1 MVTKSDYT
9 ERDIQACYSVLIEL
23 MTILGEFRDD
33 IVIVG
38 GSVPLL
44 LFSGSEEKHVGTI
57 DTDIAFNFKKIG
69 MDTYNT
75 ILKILKKNGYY
86 QKEGTQPFI
95 FYRDIADDK
104 GEMITAEVD
113 LLTCE
118 YGGTGKGRRHQ
129 EIQDIKA
136 RKVRGCDLVFDNFIK
151 VKINGKLPSGAQNQV
166 TVNVASVGPF
176 LAMKGMAIWGRQKE
190 KDAYDIWYCCKNFPG
205 GIDSL
210 VQEIS
215 PLKGNKL
222 AKEGFEKIRD
232 KFLDV
237 NSIGPNWV
245 ADFKEISDTDE
256 RERIKREA
264 FELVK
269 YLLDKLNISPYKE

>member
-9 ERDIQACYSVLIEL
+9 EQDIQACYSVLLEL
-23 MTILGEFRDD
+23 MTVFGEFRDN

-44 LFSGSEEKHVGTI
+44 LFPGSEEKHVGTI
-57 DTDIAFNFKKIG
+57 DIDIAFNFKKIG

-75 ILKILKKNGYY
+75 ILKILKEKGYY

-95 FYRDIADDK
+95 FYRDIVDDK
-104 GEMITAEVD
+104 SETITIEVD

-129 EIQDIKA
+129 NIQDIKA
-136 RKVRGCDLVFDNFIK
+136 RKVRGCDLVFDNSVK
-151 VKINGKLPSGAQNQV
+151 VKINGKLPGGAQNHA
-166 TVNVASVGPF
+166 TVNVSSVGPF
-176 LAMKGMAIWGRQKE
+176 LAMKGMAIWDRQKE

-205 GIDSL
+205 GIDFL

-215 PLKGNKL
+215 PLKENKL
-222 AKEGFEKIRD
+222 AKEGFGKIRG

-245 ADFKEISDTDE
+245 ADFLEISNLEE

-269 YLLDKLNISPYKE
+269 YLLDKLNISLYKE